1 MAVPFLSLC
10 FCAALAA
17 QDVPKPT
24 LPAAIARM
32 QANDPAGAA
41 EILEKLVANEPGNG
55 RAWRNLGQVSQQL
68 KKYDRAIEAYRKA
81 LEVEPR
87 MPAPMLPLASVYA
100 ARGDRDAAFEW
111 LTRAKATRKLDL
123 TQLEADPQFAS
134 LRGDARYK
142 PLLPVEK
149 DFEKPFVEPV
159 RILREWR
166 GEAAGDQFGWIARNI
181 GDVDGDGVADVV
193 TSAPNH
199 DIPGAAN
206 AGRVYVY
213 STKSGKLLWT
223 ADGAAGNQLGL
234 GIEAA
239 GDTNGD
245 GIPDVIAS
253 APFGGYAK
261 IYSGR
266 DGRVLQTLRAE
277 DPADRYG
284 QHVAGIGDVDGDGC
298 ADVIVGAPRGAGR
311 AYIYSGK
318 TGKLLLKLEGEGE
331 KDAFGSAVAGWSD
344 GKRML
349 ILVGAPGGGARHTGR
364 VYVYDGL
371 RATPK
376 FTFDSDETGAA
387 LGAMFLAVLGDVDGD
402 GVPDVFASDW
412 PNRAKG
418 ISTGRVYVNSGKDGR
433 RLFEL
438 TGENAGDGFGT
449 SASVAGDVDRDGH
462 ADLIVGA
469 WQYSGEAIGAGRAY
483 LHSGKDG
490 KLMRTFTARI
500 PGEAFGFDAV
510 TLGDTDGDGTD
521 DFLITAAWSGV
532 HGFHSG
538 RVFVIS
544 SGVPKQSRTRK

>member
-1 MAVPFLSLC
+1 MALPFLSLC

-17 QDVPKPT
+17 QDVPPPT

-41 EILEKLVANEPGNG
+41 LILEKLVANEPGNG
-55 RAWRNLGQVSQQL
+55 RAWRNLGQASQQL

-87 MPAPMLPLASVYA
+87 VPTPMLPLAGAYA
-100 ARGDRDAAFEW
+100 ARGDRDAAFDW
-111 LTRAKATRKLDL
+111 LSRAKATRKLDL
-123 TQLEADPQFAS
+123 TQLETDPQFAS

-149 DFEKPFVEPV
+149 DFENPFVEPV
-159 RILREWR
+159 KILREWR

-199 DIPGAAN
+199 DLPGAAN

-213 STKSGKLLWT
+213 STKSGKLLWS

-234 GIEAA
+234 GVEGA

-266 DGRVLQTLRAE
+266 DGRVLQTLRA
-277 DPADRYG
+277 DGPAEQYG
-284 QHVAGIGDVDGDGC
+284 RHVAGVGDVDGDGC
-298 ADVIVGAPRGAGR
+298 ADVIVGAPGGAGR

-318 TGKLLLKLEGEGE
+318 TGKLLLKLNGEGE

-349 ILVGAPGGGARHTGR
+349 ILVGAPGAGARHTGR
-364 VYVYDGL
+364 VYVYDGV
-371 RATPK
+371 RAAPK

-387 LGAMFLAVLGDVDGD
+387 LGAMFLAVPGDVDGD
-402 GVPDVFASDW
+402 GMPDVFASDW

-418 ISTGRVYVNSGKDGR
+418 MSTGRVYVNSGKDGR

-462 ADLIVGA
+462 ADVIVGA
-469 WQYSGEAIGAGRAY
+469 WQYSGEAVGAGRAY
-483 LHSGKDG
+483 LYGGKDG
-490 KLMRTFTARI
+490 KLLRTFTSRI
-500 PGEAFGFDAV
+500 PGDAFGFDAV

-544 SGVPKQSRTRK
+544 SGVRSAK